1 MSNDNEY
8 LQKLIELV
16 YTKNQKLIPFLD
28 ILRNDIRSLTFT
40 ADTDI
45 ESANIIMQ
53 NGKFDIIV
61 NTNFIAAYELDDEDV
76 LWLICHE
83 IAHYALDHLSMSSLS
98 VFNDHVRNIGLDCQI
113 NSLLY
118 NLNDRNTIQLFEKAN
133 KINYTQFLE
142 NEDREGYYFLTVPPF
157 LSEKKV
163 INDLKQ
169 IDFDEKKKKLI
180 AEFWF
185 KNFSKEGL
193 GIKEIFEYLVQI
205 FNNPYNNEDE
215 KNGENNKE
223 RENDNKDS
231 KYGEEDIPEEITEL
245 MDKLLKTGKSVK
257 SQSEQLKNIILDT
270 EKQYSIKDNITILR
284 NAINSAVFTKNN
296 NISAINE
303 TIMQT
308 IMPNLGRKEA
318 VLLAKG
324 LMPMFYNTVGDYS
337 LSKDIAIYIDF
348 SASTKPY
355 HSKILNLINA
365 LRDIYSGKYYSFSD
379 YVTEVSLDDLV
390 KGKFETGG
398 TDIEKVFENIEANG
412 IKKALI
418 ISDGEFGIVNKTCK
432 AELFIVLLDS
442 KNSLDD
448 IKNIKNVKNFWFL
461 T

>member
-1 MSNDNEY
+1 MSNNNEY

-180 AEFWF
+180 VEFWF

-193 GIKEIFEYLVQI
+193 GIKEIFNYLVQL
-205 FNNPYNNEDE
+205 FDNPYNSQDE
-215 KNGENNKE
+215 NNGENNKE

-231 KYGEEDIPEEITEL
+231 KYDEEDIPEEITEL

-257 SQSEQLKNIILDT
+257 SQSEQVKNIILET
-270 EKQYSIKDNITILR
+270 EKQYAIKDNITILR

-296 NISAINE
+296 SISAINE
-303 TIMQT
+303 TIIQT
-308 IMPNLGRKEA
+308 IMPNAGRKEA
-318 VLLAKG
+318 VLLR
-324 LMPMFYNTVGDYS
+324 LSRS
-337 LSKDIAIYIDF
+337 LCKCE
-348 SASTKPY
+348 
-355 HSKILNLINA
+355 
-365 LRDIYSGKYYSFSD
+365 
-379 YVTEVSLDDLV
+379 TE
-390 KGKFETGG
+390 
-398 TDIEKVFENIEANG
+398 
-412 IKKALI
+412 I
-418 ISDGEFGIVNKTCK
+418 IRNQ
-432 AELFIVLLDS
+432 
-442 KNSLDD
+442 
-448 IKNIKNVKNFWFL
+448 
-461 T
+461 